1 MFKNEPFTDFSVTA
15 NRTRFQE
22 VLDALD
28 ARIVTMSLIAG
39 PIINGEELSSE
50 DRYERVDPSDPH
62 ELIGTTSFA
71 TEKHTETALKLLS
84 DGFPAWRSTSIEL
97 RASMARKVAKR
108 LREERLHL
116 AALMIREA
124 GKPWKEADA
133 DVAEAI
139 DFCDYY
145 ADELERISAP
155 HKTEDLIGEDNFY
168 FYEARGITAVISPWN
183 FPLAIACGMV
193 MAALVTGNVVILK
206 PSEQTSLIAAEF
218 ARILLDCGVPGNAFA
233 FLPGWGEK
241 VGQMLVSSPLV
252 SIIAFT
258 GSKPV
263 GLEIIKQAAIVHPG
277 QYHIKRVIAEL
288 GGKNAIIVDQDAD
301 LDEAVKGATYSAFGF
316 SGQKCSACSRIIVVG
331 DAYEGFLQRFCDAT
345 SSLIIGPAS
354 DPATTIGPVIDQESA
369 DRIMSVIENNKKTSQ
384 LAFKGE
390 AHPKG
395 FFVPPAIF
403 HDVETQSE
411 LWHEEIFGPVV
422 ACRKARTLE
431 EAIQLATASPYAL
444 TGGFF
449 SRSPKNIAHVKEHF
463 RVGNLYINRGCT
475 GALVCRQPFGGF
487 KLSGIGSKAGGRD
500 YLLQFLEPRTVTENT
515 LRRGFAPEA

>member
-1 MFKNEPFTDFSVTA
+1 MAHK
-15 NRTRFQE
+15 
-22 VLDALD
+22 
-28 ARIVTMSLIAG
+28 IA
-39 PIINGEELSSE
+39 
-50 DRYERVDPSDPH
+50 
-62 ELIGTTSFA
+62 A
-71 TEKHTETALKLLS
+71 
-84 DGFPAWRSTSIEL
+84 
-97 RASMARKVAKR
+97 R
-108 LREERLHL
+108 LRQDRLHL

-145 ADELERISAP
+145 AEELLRISTP
-155 HKTEDLIGEDNFY
+155 LRTEELVGEDNFY

-218 ARILLDCGVPGNAFA
+218 ARILLECGVPGNAFA

-241 VGQMLVSSPLV
+241 IGRMLVNSPDV
-252 SIIAFT
+252 AIIAFT
-258 GSKPV
+258 GSKSV
-263 GLEIIKQAAIVHPG
+263 GLEIIKNAAIVHPG
-277 QYHIKRVIAEL
+277 QNHIKRVIAEL

-301 LDEAVKGATYSAFGF
+301 IDEAVKGATYSAFGF
-316 SGQKCSACSRIIVVG
+316 AGQKCSACSRVIVVG

-345 SSLIIGPAS
+345 SSLIIGAAS
-354 DPATTIGPVIDQESA
+354 DPASTIGPVIDRESA
-369 DRIMSVIENNKKTSQ
+369 DRIIAVIENSKKTSQ
-384 LAFKGE
+384 LAFQG
-390 AHPKG
+390 ATPAKG
-395 FFVPPAIF
+395 FFAPPAIF
-403 HDVETQSE
+403 HNVDVNSD
-411 LWHEEIFGPVV
+411 LWREEVFGPVV
-422 ACRKARTLE
+422 ACRKANSLA
-431 EAIQLATASPYAL
+431 EAIKLATASPYAL